1 MLRVGEKQI
10 DEVGVKLLFDRVEEL
25 NPKIPYHQIQDLLEI
40 NELSERMRYCGQEGF
55 NITHIN
61 EADLET
67 VERLTDFDRD
77 EL

>member
-1 MLRVGEKQI
+1 
-10 DEVGVKLLFDRVEEL
+10 
-25 NPKIPYHQIQDLLEI
+25 
-40 NELSERMRYCGQEGF
+40 MRYCGQEGF
-55 NITHIN
+55 NITHIS